1 MKMQHIYFLLLAL
14 LSISIKAQSQ
24 TLQPEWI
31 ICNDQGCKLLDP
43 YFSEGVS
50 VKWDGSCVDGKAN
63 GYGKLLKYKKG
74 KLESTYEGDYKNG
87 IREGKGIFTHSD
99 GSVKQG
105 AFVNGQLT
113 GKGEMESDGN
123 KYIGEFINYC
133 LHGNGILFLSNGAKF
148 EGYFVSNHMYT
159 GKYTNKDGTIT
170 FIEKGEPVSKIEN
183 KNSGYKPEIGVEV
196 TEYFDEKW
204 NRCKKRDASYYRLI
218 TYEAPNK
225 PKGLVRDYYLS
236 GQIQAEFYA
245 VYLDYDD
252 DGKSFYEGEETWY
265 HKNGAIEQKKYY
277 YNNKLNG
284 KNTFYND
291 NGKISSERIYSFGVI
306 KSERRWSENGKLKI
320 IAVFEDG
327 ELKNN
332 KYIEFDENGIGTQIY
347 KESFY
352 KDEEKWEANIF
363 GKAKVKA
370 FCDDRESDMVE
381 LLKYDILFKTSGNGL
396 VLEKKQVLQ
405 ISKNEDDNRFSTSAI
420 NIPLDQQT
428 DFSIEAKFLAT
439 KNILLYG
446 ILIGDVE
453 GDRDWDMFLLK
464 ENGCAFFGKYEG
476 VEYTIFN
483 ENSSNVI
490 KNQANLIKLLK
501 LGDKFIF
508 SVNGQV
514 VKSCDAKLF
523 RSSNIGFSIYGQG
536 ECTVGDLV
544 IREIYSPERSSQIA
558 EKDESSDWKGNG
570 SGFFINEKGYIA
582 TNFHVIENANDIQI
596 EFLQKG
602 KKLSYTAKVMASDK
616 QNDLAILKIDDVNFI
631 TLPRIPYV
639 FNISTKDV
647 GTEVFTLG
655 YPIANIMG
663 DEVKFTDGKISSK
676 TGIQGDVR
684 VYQISAPI
692 QPGNSGGPLFDSK
705 GNLIGITSSALN
717 KEYFNSENV
726 NYAIKCAYLKSLID
740 VLSEPIDLPNYTEIY
755 NKPLT
760 EKIKI
765 LTDFIPIIKVR

>member
-1 MKMQHIYFLLLAL
+1 MKMQHIIVILLAF
-14 LSISIKAQSQ
+14 LSITITTQSQ
-24 TLQPEWI
+24 TLQPEWL

-43 YFSEGVS
+43 YFSEAVT
-50 VKWDGSCVDGKAN
+50 VKWDGSCVDGKAD
-63 GYGKLLKYKKG
+63 GFGKLLKYIKG
-74 KLESTYEGDYKNG
+74 KLESTYEGEYKNG
-87 IREGKGIFTHSD
+87 IREGKGKFTHSD

-105 AFVNGQLT
+105 VFINGQLI
-113 GKGEMESDGN
+113 GKGEMVLDGK
-123 KYIGEFINYC
+123 KYIGEFINYRM
-133 LHGNGILFLSNGAKF
+133 HGNGILLFPSGAKF
-148 EGYFVSNHMYT
+148 EGFFVSDHMYT
-159 GKYTNKDGTIT
+159 GKFTNKDGTVT
-170 FIEKGEPVSKIEN
+170 FIEKGEPVSKIED
-183 KNSGYKPEIGVEV
+183 KTSGYNPEIGVEV
-196 TEYFDEKW
+196 TEYFDDKW
-204 NRCKKRDASYYRLI
+204 NRCKKGDASYYRLI
-218 TYEAPNK
+218 TYVAQNR
-225 PKGLVRDYYLS
+225 PKGLVKDYYIS
-236 GQIQAEFYA
+236 GQIQSEFFA

-265 HKNGAIEQKKYY
+265 HKNGTIEQKRYY
-277 YNNKLNG
+277 YNNKING
-284 KNTFYND
+284 KNSFYYD
-291 NGKISSERIYSFGVI
+291 NGKVSSERIYSFGEI

-352 KDEEKWEANIF
+352 ENEEKWKTNIF
-363 GKAKVKA
+363 GKATAKV
-370 FCDDRESDMVE
+370 FCEERDSDMVE
-381 LLKYDILFKTSGNGL
+381 LIKYDILFKTSSHGL
-396 VLEKKQVLQ
+396 NLEKKQVLKM
-405 ISKNEDDNRFSTSAI
+405 SKTEDDNRFATSAI
-420 NIPLDQQT
+420 NIPLDQET
-428 DFSIEAKFLAT
+428 DFSIEAKFLPSN
-439 KNILLYG
+439 NILLYG
-446 ILIGDVE
+446 LLIGNVE
-453 GDRDWDMFLLK
+453 GDSDWDMFLIK
-464 ENGCAFFGKYEG
+464 ENGCTFFGKYEG

-483 ENSSNVI
+483 EKSNYI
-490 KNQANLIKLLK
+490 TKDQGNLIKLLK

-523 RSSNIGFSIYGQG
+523 RSSDIGFSVYGQG

-544 IREIYSPERSSQIA
+544 VKEIYSPEKSSQIT
-558 EKDESSDWKGNG
+558 EKDGSNDWKGNG
-570 SGFFINEKGYIA
+570 TGFFINEKGYIA

-616 QNDLAILKIDDVNFI
+616 QNDLAILKIDDINFI
-631 TLPRIPYV
+631 PLPRIPYV
-639 FNISTKDV
+639 FNVSTRDV

-684 VYQISAPI
+684 VYQISVPI

-726 NYAIKCAYLKSLID
+726 NYAIKCAYLKSLVE
-740 VLSEPIDLPNYTEIY
+740 VLPESINLPNYTEIY
-755 NKPLT
+755 NNSLT

-765 LTDFIPIIKVR
+765 LTEFIPIIKVR